1 MELPFLKNKQKNQGG
16 TGPVVKADP
25 TQENSM
31 DDDLLSQ
38 VWDELLHAFETKNK
52 TMGMDALTALVH
64 YIQDQDQKQDQEDKT
79 P

>member
-1 MELPFLKNKQKNQGG
+1 
-16 TGPVVKADP
+16 
-25 TQENSM
+25 M

-64 YIQDQDQKQDQEDKT
+64 YIQDQDQKQDQEDEA